1 MPDKN
6 FSSKQA
12 FWLGFRDALPF
23 LLIVVPFG
31 LLFGVVGKEAGLS
44 LLQVMAF
51 SGLVVAGASQFTAV
65 ALLSDHAPLLIVVLT
80 AVAVNLRM
88 AMYSAAMVPH
98 FGRAPL
104 GLRAVLAYFLID
116 QTFAMGVNKFAAD
129 PGMSLGQKMA
139 YFSGSFWFMMP
150 LWIAATYTGAVF
162 GAAIPAEYALDFA
175 VPICFI
181 ALSAPAMRSFPYF
194 VAGVVSI
201 AVTLALAFIPFK
213 LGLMI
218 AAVLAMIA
226 GARTESWMK
235 GRAQ

>member
-1 MPDKN
+1 MPEKN

-23 LLIVVPFG
+23 LLIIIPFG
-31 LLFGVVGKEAGLS
+31 LLFGVVGKEAGLT
-44 LLQVMAF
+44 LIQVVAF

-65 ALLSDHAPLLIVVLT
+65 ALLTDHAPLFIVLLT
-80 AVAVNLRM
+80 AIAVNLRM
-88 AMYSAAMVPH
+88 VMYSAALVPH

-104 GLRAVLAYFLID
+104 GLRALLSYFLID
-116 QTFAMGVNKFAAD
+116 QTFAIATNKFADA

-139 YFSGSFWFMMP
+139 YFSGAFWFMLP
-150 LWIAATYTGAVF
+150 LWMASTYAGAVF
-162 GAAIPAEYALDFA
+162 GAAIPPEYALDFA
-175 VPICFI
+175 VPICFL

-201 AVTLALAFIPFK
+201 AGTLALAFIPFK
-213 LGLMI
+213 LGLMV

-226 GARTESWMK
+226 GAQTENWMK
-235 GRAQ
+235 RRAS

>member
-1 MPDKN
+1 MSDK
-6 FSSKQA
+6 SITSKQA

-23 LLIVVPFG
+23 LLIVIPFG
-31 LLFGVVGKEAGLS
+31 LLFGAVGHEAGLS
-44 LLQVMAF
+44 LLQVLAF

-65 ALLSDHAPLLIVVLT
+65 ALLTDHAPLFIVVLT

-88 AMYSAAMVPH
+88 VMYSAALVPH

-104 GLRAVLAYFLID
+104 GMRALLAYFLID
-116 QTFAMGVNKFAAD
+116 QTFAMATNKFADA
-129 PGMSLGQKMA
+129 PGLSLGQKMA

-150 LWIAATYTGAVF
+150 LWMVATYIGAVF
-162 GAAIPAEYALDFA
+162 GAAIPPEYALDFA

-181 ALSAPAMRSFPYF
+181 ALSAPAMRSFPFF

-201 AVTLALAFIPFK
+201 VGTLALAFVPFK

-226 GARTESWMK
+226 GAQTESWMK
-235 GRAQ
+235 RRAS

>member
-1 MPDKN
+1 MSDKD

-23 LLIVVPFG
+23 LLILVPFG

-65 ALLSDHAPLLIVVLT
+65 ALMTDHAPILIVLLT

-88 AMYSAAMVPH
+88 VMYSAALVPH

-104 GLRAVLAYFLID
+104 GMRAVLAYCLVD
-116 QTFAMGVNKFAAD
+116 QTFALATNKFKAS
-129 PGMSLGQKMA
+129 PGMALGQKMA
-139 YFSGSFWFMMP
+139 YFCGGFGFMMP
-150 LWIAATYTGAVF
+150 LWIISTYAGAVF
-162 GAAIPAEYALDFA
+162 GETIPPQYALDFA
-175 VPICFI
+175 VPLCFI

-201 AVTLALAFIPFK
+201 AGTLALAFIPFK

-226 GARTESWMK
+226 GAQTESWMER
-235 GRAQ
+235 RAA

>member
-1 MPDKN
+1 MSDKN
-6 FSSKQA
+6 FNSKQA

-31 LLFGVVGKEAGLS
+31 LLFGVVGKEAGLT

-88 AMYSAAMVPH
+88 AMYSAALVPH

-104 GLRAVLAYFLID
+104 GIRAVLSYFLID
-116 QTFAMGVNKFAAD
+116 QTFAMSVNKFAAD

-139 YFSGSFWFMMP
+139 YFSGAFWFMMP
-150 LWIAATYTGAVF
+150 LWIAATYVGAVF
-162 GAAIPAEYALDFA
+162 GAAIPPEYALDFA

-201 AVTLALAFIPFK
+201 AGTLALIFIPFK
-213 LGLMI
+213 LGLI
-218 AAVLAMIA
+218 VAAILAMIA
-226 GARTESWMK
+226 GAQTEAWMK
-235 GRAQ
+235 RRAQ